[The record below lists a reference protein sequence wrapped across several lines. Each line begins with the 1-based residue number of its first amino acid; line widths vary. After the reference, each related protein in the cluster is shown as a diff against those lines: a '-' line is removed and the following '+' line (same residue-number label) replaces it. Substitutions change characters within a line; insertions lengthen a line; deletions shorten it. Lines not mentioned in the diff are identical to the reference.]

1 MNDTPLDAYPTAWL
15 IKFINTVLLKYAL
28 LSSDEKLELL
38 GLKATNQMMKSW
50 RKVIP
55 LWKITLKKYSNE
67 LRKMKT
73 VTAVVYTNLKTYITT
88 NCVKGRN
95 DACAN
100 TYIGRKWNELIYS
113 EISLRAQP
121 HNETNSLHL
130 RLVYWVT
137 RVA

>member
-1 MNDTPLDAYPTAWL
+1 MV
-15 IKFINTVLLKYAL
+15 KFINTVLLKYAL

-38 GLKATNQMMKSW
+38 GLKATNQMIKSW

-67 LRKMKT
+67 LRKMKI
-73 VTAVVYTNLKTYITT
+73 VAAVVYTNLKTYITI

-113 EISLRAQP
+113 EISLRAYTTTQWNKQP
-121 HNETNSLHL
+121 TFKIGLLSDARGLNI
-130 RLVYWVT
+130 LVS
-137 RVA
+137 